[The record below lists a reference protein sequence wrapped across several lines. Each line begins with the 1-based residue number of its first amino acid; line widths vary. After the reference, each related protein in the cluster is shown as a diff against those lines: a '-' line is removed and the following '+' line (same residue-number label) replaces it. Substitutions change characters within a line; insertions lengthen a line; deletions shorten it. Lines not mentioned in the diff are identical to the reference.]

1 MGIFHHVFIRN
12 PDRLRHVFVTKRT
25 RGMSRA
31 KAAVLV
37 ESPWADEVF
46 VMGIGNF
53 CLLWSF

>member
-1 MGIFHHVFIRN
+1 MDVFHHVFIRN
-12 PDRLRHVFVTKRT
+12 PAHLRHVFVMKRT

-31 KAAVLV
+31 KAAALV